1 MAIKDLR
8 DKATQLV
15 SYGEYPALATR
26 VSIPNVNLLNTKG
39 SILYGTGNPATSDA
53 SIDGTTYQYAEVK
66 ALAAPSGTEQ
76 FILSNDSDG
85 NLRYV
90 PVINDYTD
98 YGSRLGVL
106 SASVAND
113 INQKLHIA
121 NAATGTGIS
130 MGDGASGINAGAIA
144 IGNDANAT
152 AASGGDGSFAIA
164 IGSNARADNKN
175 IAIGSKAIA
184 SSYVF
189 PAIQLGAGENHT
201 PKSFQVWNTPM
212 LVDGKIPFEALSPA
226 KNGDVGLI
234 LSNGQFDKVM
244 SYDGTVVLGPQAV
257 ATGQKGVAIGARAV
271 AGSTGIAIGGDAVHA
286 SSGGIAIGLR
296 AAANTKGIAIG
307 SSAAVANNCIA
318 IGDLAMANNETIQLG
333 YNGDVNNN
341 ETGKYSLQIG
351 RYPLM
356 GKDGKIDANRLNV
369 VKMAFGI
376 FNLLVHV
383 KQSKN
388 SSTSQAEAHI
398 TLSLVYKKTD
408 DDMDAD
414 GLKKIIRGG
423 GDTSDIRFFPCNGA
437 IVVDRVDYAIV
448 SAYVMNDKF
457 YFINTQDILYEE
469 TTTALM
475 PSRDICVFNTLYV
488 EE

>member
-76 FILSNDSDG
+76 FILSNNSDG

-121 NAATGTGIS
+121 NAAKGTGIS
-130 MGDGASGINAGAIA
+130 MGDRASGINAGAIA

-152 AASGGDGSFAIA
+152 AAFGEDGSFAIA

-175 IAIGSKAIA
+175 IAIGFKAIA
-184 SSYVF
+184 SSYAS
-189 PAIQLGAGENHT
+189 PTIQLGTGENRT

-226 KNGDVGLI
+226 KNGDVGLV
-234 LSNGQFDKVM
+234 LSNGQTGYIM
-244 SYDGTVVLGPQAV
+244 SYDGTVVLGPQAL
-257 ATGQKGVAIGARAV
+257 ATGQEGVAIGAQAV
-271 AGSTGIAIGGDAVHA
+271 ARGTGVAIGGGTVYAF
-286 SSGGIAIGLR
+286 SGGIAIGVGAV
-296 AAANTKGIAIG
+296 AAAK
-307 SSAAVANNCIA
+307 SIA
-318 IGDLAMANNETIQLG
+318 IGDLANTNVNKTIQLG
-333 YNGDVNNN
+333 YNGDVDSNGFLKDN
-341 ETGKYSLQIG
+341 ETGKYSLRIG

-356 GKDGKIDANRLNV
+356 GNDGKINGNRLNV

-376 FNLLVHV
+376 FNLTVTV
-383 KQSKN
+383 KPGD
-388 SSTSQAEAHI
+388 SSTPQATAYI
-398 TLSLVYKKTD
+398 TLSLVYEKSND
-408 DDMDAD
+408 NMDVAR
-414 GLKKIIRGG
+414 LKRIIS
-423 GDTSDIRFFPCNGA
+423 DSTSNRKNFICNGTINFGEA
-437 IVVDRVDYAIV
+437 HYLIAEAWVA
-448 SAYVMNDKF
+448 NNKF
-457 YFINTQDILYEE
+457 YFGIPQGTTYEE
-469 TTTALM
+469 TSTTSSTLNDFG
-475 PSRDICVFNTLYV
+475 DIYVFNTLDV
-488 EE
+488 K

>member
-307 SSAAVANNCIA
+307 SSAAAANNCIA

-376 FNLLVHV
+376 FNLSVSV
-383 KQSKN
+383 KRPTDSD
-388 SSTSQAEAHI
+388 SSFITAMV
-398 TLSLVYKKTD
+398 TLSLVYKKSNDSMTAAMLKQIINVD
-408 DDMDAD
+408 DSPID
-414 GLKKIIRGG
+414 LRY
-423 GDTSDIRFFPCNGA
+423 FVCNGK
-437 IVVDRVDYAIV
+437 IEHYAIADAWV
-448 SAYVMNDKF
+448 DNDKF
-457 YFINTQDILYEE
+457 WFRDTQGIAYKEVVSQV
-469 TTTALM
+469 TN
-475 PSRDICVFNTLYV
+475 SKDICVFNTLVV